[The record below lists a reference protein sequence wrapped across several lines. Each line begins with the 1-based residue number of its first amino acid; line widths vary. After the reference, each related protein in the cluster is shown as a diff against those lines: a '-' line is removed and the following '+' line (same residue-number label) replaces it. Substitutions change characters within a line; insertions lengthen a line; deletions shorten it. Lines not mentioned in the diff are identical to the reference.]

1 MKALVIITLSYLLGS
16 IPFGVIISK
25 YKGINLKEKGSG
37 NIGATNVLRT
47 VGKGAAA
54 FTLLGD
60 LLKGSLSVFIANNFL
75 HEPWIAFT
83 GIAVILGHIFPVF
96 IRFKGGKGVATT
108 FGVVLIYSPIVA
120 ISAILLWSVV
130 VFIFRY
136 SSLGAVITFFFLP
149 AIVSILDPDK
159 MKLYFSSFISI
170 IIILKHKDN
179 LLRIFKGTE
188 TKIGMRL

>member
-16 IPFGVIISK
+16 IPFGVLISK

-136 SSLGAVITFFFLP
+136 SSLGAIITFLFLP

-179 LLRIFKGTE
+179 LLRIFKGVE
-188 TKIGMRL
+188 TKIGIRL

>member
-136 SSLGAVITFFFLP
+136 SSLGAVITFLFLP

-170 IIILKHKDN
+170 IIILKHRDN

-188 TKIGMRL
+188 TKIGIRL

>member
-16 IPFGVIISK
+16 IPFGVLISK

-136 SSLGAVITFFFLP
+136 SSLGAIITFLFLP

-159 MKLYFSSFISI
+159 MKLYFSLFISI

-179 LLRIFKGTE
+179 LLRIFKGVE
-188 TKIGMRL
+188 TKIGIRL

>member
-108 FGVVLIYSPIVA
+108 FGVILIYSPIVA

-136 SSLGAVITFFFLP
+136 SSLGAVITFLFLP

-188 TKIGMRL
+188 TKIGIRL

>member
-16 IPFGVIISK
+16 IPFGVLISK

-136 SSLGAVITFFFLP
+136 SSLGAVITFLFLP

-188 TKIGMRL
+188 TKIGIRL

>member
-136 SSLGAVITFFFLP
+136 SSLGAVITFLFLP

-188 TKIGMRL
+188 TKIGIRL

>member
-1 MKALVIITLSYLLGS
+1 MKDLVIITLSYLLGS

-136 SSLGAVITFFFLP
+136 SSLGAVITFLFLP

-188 TKIGMRL
+188 TKIGIRL

>member
-16 IPFGVIISK
+16 IPFGVLISK

-83 GIAVILGHIFPVF
+83 GIAVIVGHIFPVF

-130 VFIFRY
+130 VFTFRY
-136 SSLGAVITFFFLP
+136 SSLGAIITFLFLP
-149 AIVSILDPDK
+149 AIVAILDPDK
-159 MKLYFSSFISI
+159 MKLYFSIFISI

-179 LLRIFKGTE
+179 LLRIFKGAE
-188 TKIGMRL
+188 TKIGIRL

>member
-1 MKALVIITLSYLLGS
+1 MKTLIIITLSYLLGS
-16 IPFGVIISK
+16 IPFGVLISR

-75 HEPWIAFT
+75 HEPWITLT
-83 GIAVILGHIFPVF
+83 GGAVILGHLFSVF
-96 IRFKGGKGVATT
+96 LRFRGGKGVATT
-108 FGVVLIYSPIVA
+108 FGVLLIYSPVVA
-120 ISAILLWSVV
+120 LSAILLWSVIV
-130 VFIFRY
+130 YIFRY
-136 SSLGAVITFFFLP
+136 SSLGAIITFLFLP
-149 AIVSILDPDK
+149 AIVTVLEPDK
-159 MKLYFSSFISI
+159 MKIYFSIFISI

-188 TKIGMRL
+188 TKIDKRL